1 VAGAEDDA
9 GGNLAGGGESQVVSG
24 RAVKADGGVFG
35 LTEVRQWTAVST
47 NGSAR
52 VGREEGEKNVYKR
65 VERRCARSIIL
76 RGSDE
81 RGEPR
86 EEQR

>member
-52 VGREEGEKNVYKR
+52 VEK
-65 VERRCARSIIL
+65 
-76 RGSDE
+76 RGS
-81 RGEPR
+81 GEQNICKSI
-86 EEQR
+86 E